1 MQGLPPP
8 KPPVAGACPNGAGA
22 GDPNAGAAFGAW
34 PNPPPPDDPNGVLD
48 PNIFEFYTFYFNLS
62 SLNN

>member
-48 PNIFEFYTFYFNLS
+48 PNIFEFYTF
-62 SLNN
+62 